1 VAKPFRSSWR
11 FRVTRRD
18 QRNSAGASQCAFR
31 SGGHG
36 EKGKGNG
43 GTGKIEASWHL
54 QHLLVSASAPTFR
67 KRARCFLSLFLSS
80 SLSLCSSLCEIR
92 ALPTARAIVLS
103 IHMCVPVCYTRLR
116 MLSMVVTESAGNS
129 GNSTCWHQ
137 SMQKYTWQK
146 RRNTRYRIRAKFA
159 CAWISAAREVFDA
172 ISADKKA
179 HNCYY

>member
-11 FRVTRRD
+11 FRVTRWD

-31 SGGHG
+31 SGGYG

-67 KRARCFLSLFLSS
+67 KRAGCFLSLSLSLSS

-92 ALPTARAIVLS
+92 ASYGSCNRAI
-103 IHMCVPVCYTRLR
+103 YTYVYARLPH
-116 MLSMVVTESAGNS
+116 T
-129 GNSTCWHQ
+129 
-137 SMQKYTWQK
+137 Y
-146 RRNTRYRIRAKFA
+146 A
-159 CAWISAAREVFDA
+159 CCLRL
-172 ISADKKA
+172 
-179 HNCYY
+179 